1 MSSPIAA
8 ARAYANLARI
18 TDPNAGAGA
27 ALGGIGGLAGTKSNG
42 PDFSAVLKEAV
53 GSVMDAGRKSDTQS
67 HALAG
72 GKANLIDV
80 ATAVAETEVAIE
92 TMVSVRDKVIQAY
105 EEIMRMQI

>member
-27 ALGGIGGLAGTKSNG
+27 ALGGLGGVTGAKSNG

-53 GSVMDAGRKSDTQS
+53 GSVMDAGKKSDTQS
-67 HALAG
+67 HALAS

>member
-18 TDPNAGAGA
+18 ADPNAGAGA
-27 ALGGIGGLAGTKSNG
+27 ALGGLGGITGAKATG
-42 PDFSAVLKEAV
+42 PDFSTMLKEAV
-53 GSVMDAGRKSDTQS
+53 GSVVDAGRKSDVQS